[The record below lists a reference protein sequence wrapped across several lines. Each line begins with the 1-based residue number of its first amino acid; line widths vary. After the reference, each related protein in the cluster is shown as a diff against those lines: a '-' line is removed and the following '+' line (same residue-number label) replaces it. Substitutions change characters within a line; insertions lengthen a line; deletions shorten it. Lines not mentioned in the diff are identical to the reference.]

1 MPGATI
7 TRGILS
13 AFAGKTSG
21 QLFPLLCLAPYGVF
35 RATSLTRRSGGLLPR
50 LFTLAANTQL
60 AAVYSLWHCPSKS
73 LSAFLPRVSHPN
85 KHELRGIAPSGVRTF
100 LPGFAPEAIL
110 RPSKIN
116 LKLPAYL
123 RDDKF
128 RHRAGCDQK
137 CRSVFHNSRP
147 VFLPIFVGA
156 SCSQLEHGF
165 GITLQ
170 PPSPGDFESLLKHVP
185 VAALDLAGAN
195 R

>member
-1 MPGATI
+1 MTLERAAPWSPIWPCSRWG
-7 TRGILS
+7 
-13 AFAGKTSG
+13 
-21 QLFPLLCLAPYGVF
+21 FPCLLDY
-35 RATSLTRRSGGLLPR
+35 SRSGGLLPR

-128 RHRAGCDQK
+128 RHRAKRLPSARRTRRCEPTRTTEQRSSHRPCFRGHALNLCVRTSCPAVEDQVLWPAA
-137 CRSVFHNSRP
+137 RRNS
-147 VFLPIFVGA
+147 
-156 SCSQLEHGF
+156 E
-165 GITLQ
+165 
-170 PPSPGDFESLLKHVP
+170 
-185 VAALDLAGAN
+185 VARTDL
-195 R
+195 

>member
-1 MPGATI
+1 MTLERAAPWSPIWPCSRWG
-7 TRGILS
+7 
-13 AFAGKTSG
+13 
-21 QLFPLLCLAPYGVF
+21 FPCLLDY
-35 RATSLTRRSGGLLPR
+35 SRSGGLLPR

-128 RHRAGCDQK
+128 RHRAKGLPRRGHALNLCVRTSCPAVEDQVLWPAA
-137 CRSVFHNSRP
+137 RRNS
-147 VFLPIFVGA
+147 
-156 SCSQLEHGF
+156 E
-165 GITLQ
+165 
-170 PPSPGDFESLLKHVP
+170 
-185 VAALDLAGAN
+185 VARTDL
-195 R
+195 

>member
-1 MPGATI
+1 LTLERAAPWSPIWPCSRWG
-7 TRGILS
+7 
-13 AFAGKTSG
+13 
-21 QLFPLLCLAPYGVF
+21 FPCLLDY
-35 RATSLTRRSGGLLPR
+35 SRSGGLLPR

-116 LKLPAYL
+116 LNLPAYL

-128 RHRAGCDQK
+128 RHRPRASIGAANAAMRANSYDGAAIL
-137 CRSVFHNSRP
+137 RSAVLTR
-147 VFLPIFVGA
+147 
-156 SCSQLEHGF
+156 SCA
-165 GITLQ
+165 
-170 PPSPGDFESLLKHVP
+170 ESLRQNVLPGGGRPGV
-185 VAALDLAGAN
+185 VAGGAAELGGGKN
-195 R
+195 